1 MLAVALH
8 CDPEIIAQEGW
19 RYGTSSRISTRPK
32 SISGAKCCSLNIQV
46 RLAAM
51 SEGDTGYRGGG
62 AAWLCTGYRGIGRL
76 LGNGIC
82 PVIGGSSDA
91 RVFGALLRIASAAC
105 WKAAAA
111 FSSSLVR

>member
-62 AAWLCTGYRGIGRL
+62 GLPGCALAIEGLGAFLATGYA
-76 LGNGIC
+76 
-82 PVIGGSSDA
+82 P
-91 RVFGALLRIASAAC
+91 
-105 WKAAAA
+105 
-111 FSSSLVR
+111 

>member
-19 RYGTSSRISTRPK
+19 RYGTSSRVSTRPK

-51 SEGDTGYRGGG
+51 SEGDTGYPGGG
-62 AAWLCTGYRGIGRL
+62 LPGCALAIEG
-76 LGNGIC
+76 
-82 PVIGGSSDA
+82 
-91 RVFGALLRIASAAC
+91 FGAFLATGS
-105 WKAAAA
+105 
-111 FSSSLVR
+111 VP

>member
-32 SISGAKCCSLNIQV
+32 SISGAKCGSLNIQV

-51 SEGDTGYRGGG
+51 SEGDTGYRGVGG
-62 AAWLCTGYRGIGRL
+62 CLAVHWLSRDWAPSWQRDMPRDWWLIGR
-76 LGNGIC
+76 
-82 PVIGGSSDA
+82 P
-91 RVFGALLRIASAAC
+91 RIRCSP
-105 WKAAAA
+105 
-111 FSSSLVR
+111 